1 MNTEIKI
8 DLDLGNVSDGAL
20 AMLEGAGGVASL
32 PAGLCSKL
40 LDALAEEYLRRFGG
54 LGHGAVALKM
64 GTEALDADELWHSLR
79 VLGNR
84 LSNSDEA
91 SRNNPDL
98 EAASEVIARVWM
110 GARGALSLIT
120 DGQVDES
127 RWEVR
132 N

>member
-1 MNTEIKI
+1 VNTEIKI
-8 DLDLGNVSDGAL
+8 DLGLASVSDGAL
-20 AMLEGAGGVASL
+20 AMLEGPVGVASL

-54 LGHGAVALKM
+54 RSDGAVVLKM
-64 GTEALDADELWHSLR
+64 AMETLDPDELWHSLR
-79 VLGNR
+79 ILGNW

-91 SRNNPDL
+91 SRNDPDL
-98 EAASEVIARVWM
+98 EAVSEVIARLWM

-120 DGQVDES
+120 DGPVDVS
-127 RWEVR
+127 PGEVR